1 MKTYYV
7 GFVCGFFDIIHK
19 GHIDILKFAKEHCE
33 FLIVGVGTDEFMYI
47 RKNRQSVLD
56 YEQRKSIVE
65 AIKYVDLV
73 VPETDLDKIGAY
85 HKYHFDV
92 MFAGDDHLNEPIYI
106 EATNE
111 LKKLGVDT
119 IYVPRIFHMS
129 STQLRERV
137 YSIQQ
142 NGRFENSE

>member
-1 MKTYYV
+1 MKKYKI

-19 GHIDILKFAKEHCE
+19 GHIDMLKFAKDHCDY
-33 FLIVGVGTDEFMYI
+33 LIVGVGTDEFMVT
-47 RKNRQSVLD
+47 RKNRQSVLE
-56 YEQRKSIVE
+56 YEQRKNIVE

-92 MFAGDDHLNEPIYI
+92 MFAGDDHLYEPIYI
-106 EATNE
+106 EATKE
-111 LKKLGVDT
+111 LKRLGVDT
-119 IYVPRIFHMS
+119 IYVPRTFHMS

-137 YSIQQ
+137 CNIQQ
-142 NGRFENSE
+142 KGRLENSE